1 MCAAVASS
9 ILEEPVLSSAIAN
22 PGAMASRF
30 AALVPLLGAVP
41 FGMAMKCPGSPSWVH
56 ASAEVEGIAG
66 ATCKEVMEEI
76 KARVAGDWHDPHNGG
91 HYSLLNESVLEL
103 DLQRVTGNGLFT
115 DKMIFTFSEFQG
127 SGKEDGCEPVKHD
140 FVTTE
145 IEVKPSSFAGTD
157 KLACRVTGEAS
168 SPASPGSLGM
178 PLGMLRKSKLLGDT
192 VDDTLACIND
202 NCPLDESTLS
212 PKPSCVL
219 GNCSS
224 HLTKCLFS
232 SSCRH
237 GVMCEL
243 KCTEPLAKT
252 EDAKHF
258 ASLMECMRVHCPG
271 FPPSKSCAALHC
283 SAEAAECAV
292 HSKCRETLECADKCV
307 PGKYTAALAVMP
319 HETVV

>member
-1 MCAAVASS
+1 MHHE
-9 ILEEPVLSSAIAN
+9 LH
-22 PGAMASRF
+22 
-30 AALVPLLGAVP
+30 LG
-41 FGMAMKCPGSPSWVH
+41 
-56 ASAEVEGIAG
+56 
-66 ATCKEVMEEI
+66 
-76 KARVAGDWHDPHNGG
+76 
-91 HYSLLNESVLEL
+91 
-103 DLQRVTGNGLFT
+103 
-115 DKMIFTFSEFQG
+115 
-127 SGKEDGCEPVKHD
+127 GKEDGCEPVKHD

-145 IEVKPSSFAGTD
+145 FEVKPSAFAGTD

-168 SPASPGSLGM
+168 PIQ
-178 PLGMLRKSKLLGDT
+178 MLRKSSKLLGDT

-202 NCPLDESTLS
+202 NCPLDKSTLS

-307 PGKYTAALAVMP
+307 PGKYTGALEAMTHEAV
-319 HETVV
+319 V